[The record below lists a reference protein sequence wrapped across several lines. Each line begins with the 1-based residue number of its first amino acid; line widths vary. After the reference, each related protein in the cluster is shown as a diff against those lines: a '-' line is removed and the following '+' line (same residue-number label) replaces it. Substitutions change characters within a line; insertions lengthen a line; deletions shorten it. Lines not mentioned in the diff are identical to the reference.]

1 MLAAQF
7 LRPDELS
14 LVEVPTPEPGPGEVL
29 LKVEAATICGT
40 DLRIVSGAKSAGVRP
55 GVIMGHEI
63 AGRVHSVGAGVDES
77 LVGKQAAVAIVVSC
91 NHCRACLAGREHLC
105 PNAELFGYAID
116 GGLAEYVLV
125 PAKAVA
131 QGNLITTTIEVK
143 PTHLALAEP
152 LSCVLNGFE
161 QYRVRPG
168 DTAVVLGAG
177 AIGLLHTQLIRLA
190 GASQVIV
197 TNRSEARRDVA
208 LRLGA
213 THVVAPDQIRATVDE
228 LTDGAGAD
236 VVVVCIGALPL
247 ADEALALAGPGGRV
261 NYFAGFPKGSR
272 TEFDPNMIHY
282 EELQV
287 TGGSNASRELVRRAV
302 RLLES
307 GAIDGDAI
315 VTHTFRLDQLDE
327 AFAAVENRAGVKVA
341 ITP

>member
-177 AIGLLHTQLIRLA
+177 SDAVRVSESLKLLNYGFQAYDTVQLYPSGQPVTTLR
-190 GASQVIV
+190 AS
-197 TNRSEARRDVA
+197 RSFA
-208 LRLGA
+208 LRVPSTA
-213 THVVAPDQIRATVDE
+213 ADRA
-228 LTDGAGAD
+228 
-236 VVVVCIGALPL
+236 
-247 ADEALALAGPGGRV
+247 
-261 NYFAGFPKGSR
+261 
-272 TEFDPNMIHY
+272 
-282 EELQV
+282 
-287 TGGSNASRELVRRAV
+287 
-302 RLLES
+302 
-307 GAIDGDAI
+307 
-315 VTHTFRLDQLDE
+315 
-327 AFAAVENRAGVKVA
+327 
-341 ITP
+341 